1 MRRMKG
7 SLCALALVLALP
19 TGALAVT
26 EGVVEEAPGVE
37 LEFFADAGGGQLP
50 MNDLIERG
58 REVASVHLGQR
69 AKLTFREIRVWTGLA
84 VSHDVDGN
92 EVKADSPDAYRP
104 VYQVRFY
111 YTSGR
116 SRSELDGQI
125 SVVLDQETGC
135 VLDAEDYFETEALY
149 PEDGDMLPDE
159 EILAIAGK
167 HLDEVL
173 GFSDY
178 AFDGAPV
185 HRGGTSVCPRIVA
198 ANGDRLGLRMDGV
211 TGKIYALELYSLGEE
226 RSK

>member
-1 MRRMKG
+1 MREKR
-7 SLCALALVLALP
+7 LFALLLLMALP
-19 TGALAVT
+19 ACALAVT

-37 LEFFADAGGGQLP
+37 IELFTDAGGGQLP

-58 REVASVHLGQR
+58 REVAGAHLGQK
-69 AKLTFREIRVWTGLA
+69 AKLTFREIRVWAGLA
-84 VSHDVDGN
+84 VSHDTDGN
-92 EVKADSPDAYRP
+92 EVQADSPDAYRP

-111 YTSGR
+111 YTSGK
-116 SRSELDGQI
+116 SRKELDGQV
-125 SVVLDQETGC
+125 SVVLDQETGRM
-135 VLDAEDYFETEALY
+135 LSAEDYFETEALY

-159 EILAIAGK
+159 EILAIARK

-178 AFDGAPV
+178 AFDGAPL

-211 TGKIYALELYSLGEE
+211 TGKIYALELYSLGEARPE
-226 RSK
+226 

>member
-1 MRRMKG
+1 MREKR
-7 SLCALALVLALP
+7 LFALLLLMALP
-19 TGALAVT
+19 ACALAVT

-37 LEFFADAGGGQLP
+37 IELFTDAGGGQLP
-50 MNDLIERG
+50 INDLIERG
-58 REVASVHLGQR
+58 REVAGVHLGQR
-69 AKLTFREIRVWTGLA
+69 AKLTFHEIRVWAGLA
-84 VSHDVDGN
+84 VSHDADGN
-92 EVKADSPDAYRP
+92 EVQTDWPNAYRP

-111 YTSGR
+111 YTSGK
-116 SRSELDGQI
+116 SRKELDGQV

-159 EILAIAGK
+159 EILAIARK

-178 AFDGAPV
+178 AFDGAPL

>member
-1 MRRMKG
+1 MVRKR
-7 SLCALALVLALP
+7 LFVLLLLMALP
-19 TGALAVT
+19 ACALAVT
-26 EGVVEEAPGVE
+26 EGVVEEAPTVE
-37 LEFFADAGGGQLP
+37 LELFADANSGQLP

-58 REVASVHLGQR
+58 REVAGAHLGQKAR
-69 AKLTFREIRVWTGLA
+69 LTFREIRVWAGLA
-84 VSHDVDGN
+84 VSHDADGN
-92 EVKADSPDAYRP
+92 EVKADSPDAYQP
-104 VYQVRFY
+104 VYHVRFY

-116 SRSELDGQI
+116 GHAELDGQV

-135 VLDAEDYFETEALY
+135 VLDAEDYLETEALY

-185 HRGGTSVCPRIVA
+185 HRGGTSVCPKIIA

-211 TGKIYALELYSLGEE
+211 TGKIYALELYSLGDE
-226 RSK
+226 RTE